1 MSTVVLSIALYLI
14 LLLAIIIVAK
24 FLVDAS
30 HRRAQKSAPDP
41 NPLPREPEK
50 GTLASLQQL
59 IQAQPGSFWII
70 AHTAETE
77 HIWHEIFVR
86 GDEMRMEQLETL
98 LSEGSLTAF
107 DRANPQ
113 HKRVL
118 LAVLHGA
125 NGIMAR
131 LAREE
136 EIGWG
141 GAEILRQCVR
151 WGIVPQDQLLNL
163 YQSAAAT
170 APRQPGSRDT
180 EVGLKRLQFILSEAI
195 TATPSR
201 RDSQFLKVGGV

>member
-1 MSTVVLSIALYLI
+1 MSYVVWGIAQFLA
-14 LLLAIIIVAK
+14 LLLAVVVIAK
-24 FLVDAS
+24 LLVDAS
-30 HRRAQKSAPDP
+30 HRRAQKPAPDP
-41 NPLPREPEK
+41 GPLPQEAEK

-70 AHTAETE
+70 TRATDETE
-77 HIWHEIFVR
+77 HVWHEIFVR
-86 GDEMRMEQLETL
+86 GDEMRMEQLGAL
-98 LSEGSLTAF
+98 LKEGLLTAF

-125 NGIMAR
+125 NGIMAH

-151 WGIVPQDQLLNL
+151 WGIVPQNQLLNL
-163 YQSAAAT
+163 YQSTAAA

-180 EVGLKRLQFILSEAI
+180 EVGLKRLQLILSEV
-195 TATPSR
+195 ATPSR
-201 RDSQFLKVGGV
+201 RDSQFLKVGNV

>member
-1 MSTVVLSIALYLI
+1 MSTVVLLIALSLI
-14 LLLAIIIVAK
+14 LLLAVIIVAK
-24 FLVDAS
+24 FLVEAS
-30 HRRAQKSAPDP
+30 CRRVQKLAPAP
-41 NPLPREPEK
+41 VPLIQGHVQE
-50 GTLASLQQL
+50 TLNSLQQL

-70 AHTAETE
+70 TRTTDETE
-77 HIWHEIFVR
+77 HVWHEIFVR
-86 GDEMRMEQLETL
+86 GEEIRMEQMGAL
-98 LSEGSLTAF
+98 LKEGSLTAF

-151 WGIVPQDQLLNL
+151 WGIVPQNQLLNL
-163 YQSAAAT
+163 YQSTAAA

-180 EVGLKRLQFILSEAI
+180 EVGLKRLQLILSEV
-195 TATPSR
+195 ATPSR
-201 RDSQFLKVGGV
+201 RDSQFLKIGGV